1 MTFVSICLLVGGALA
16 RDMHLLRKLL
26 GDEGAAVSQSATEPT
41 HTKAMPTPAE
51 RIGNQRRD
59 SRKCG
64 VVDTHPE
71 QARAPKEIVEREEIL
86 ARRQAQKEELTLP
99 GLSYDDYRR
108 SDRGRSEQLEKI
120 EAEIQALE
128 ETLAATHNPSKSTQD
143 RLCSLKARR
152 QELTMPGLSYD
163 DYRRNDRG
171 RSKQLEKNEARIKA
185 LEKML
190 AAARE
195 KCTTGV
201 ADRNSTHAIP
211 TPTCPRM
218 PTRTGATEQVLSH
231 AKSNQTTA
239 KQTRSTQFPLVQDK
253 GVFSSSSKTSHYT
266 DIELGFSAKMDDAQY
281 KKCLLDELKGTYTL
295 SGGPSTGTGYTYT
308 NQEHGDDRFGAFIQ
322 IDEDESDDYTW
333 NWGIYTSEG
342 VKHFHAS
349 NYSDRCPPK
358 SGWYAVDYDEED
370 TNNDLLTEFQ
380 ADQNNTVARF
390 LELKGNDVASPEES
404 YSFEPESSS
413 EQQGSGWF
421 W

>member
-1 MTFVSICLLVGGALA
+1 MGITTNRMTFVAICLLVGGAFA

-64 VVDTHPE
+64 IVDTHPE

-108 SDRGRSEQLEKI
+108 SDRGRSEQLEKV

-128 ETLAATHNPSKSTQD
+128 ETLAATRNPSKSTQD

-152 QELTMPGLSYD
+152 QDLTMPGLSYD

-201 ADRNSTHAIP
+201 ADRNSTHA
-211 TPTCPRM
+211 
-218 PTRTGATEQVLSH
+218 
-231 AKSNQTTA
+231 
-239 KQTRSTQFPLVQDK
+239 
-253 GVFSSSSKTSHYT
+253 
-266 DIELGFSAKMDDAQY
+266 
-281 KKCLLDELKGTYTL
+281 
-295 SGGPSTGTGYTYT
+295 
-308 NQEHGDDRFGAFIQ
+308 
-322 IDEDESDDYTW
+322 
-333 NWGIYTSEG
+333 
-342 VKHFHAS
+342 
-349 NYSDRCPPK
+349 
-358 SGWYAVDYDEED
+358 
-370 TNNDLLTEFQ
+370 
-380 ADQNNTVARF
+380 
-390 LELKGNDVASPEES
+390 
-404 YSFEPESSS
+404 
-413 EQQGSGWF
+413 
-421 W
+421 

>member
-120 EAEIQALE
+120 EAEIKALE
-128 ETLAATHNPSKSTQD
+128 ETFAATPNPSKSTQD
-143 RLCSLKARR
+143 RLCSLKSRFR
-152 QELTMPGLSYD
+152 FSYILNDRTPGLSYD
-163 DYRRNDRG
+163 ARRE
-171 RSKQLEKNEARIKA
+171 QLEKIEAKIKA
-185 LEKML
+185 LEETL
-190 AAARE
+190 VAARE
-195 KCTTGV
+195 KYITGV
-201 ADRNSTHAIP
+201 ADRNSTQAMP
-211 TPTCPRM
+211 TPTCPRL
-218 PTRTGATEQVLSH
+218 PTRTGATETVLSH
-231 AKSNQTTA
+231 AKATQTMANQA
-239 KQTRSTQFPLVQDK
+239 KSTQTPLVQDR
-253 GVFSSSSKTSHYT
+253 GTSKNSHYT

-281 KKCLLDELKGTYTL
+281 KNCMLDELKGTYTL

-308 NQEHGDDRFGAFIQ
+308 NEHGASIQ
-322 IDEDESDDYTW
+322 IDETAEFDDSYTAMMFGTSGDW
-333 NWGIYTSEG
+333 VIYDAKN

-349 NYSDRCPPK
+349 NDSDRCPPK
-358 SGWYAVDYDEED
+358 RGWYAVDH
-370 TNNDLLTEFQ
+370 NDHEIDLYTPTEFQ

-390 LELKGNDVASPEES
+390 LELKGNDVASSEES
-404 YSFEPESSS
+404 YSWDVESSS

-421 W
+421 SFW

>member
-1 MTFVSICLLVGGALA
+1 MGITTNRMTFVAICLLVGGAFA

-71 QARAPKEIVEREEIL
+71 QTRAPKEIVEREEIL

-108 SDRGRSEQLEKI
+108 SDRGRSEQLEKM
-120 EAEIQALE
+120 EAEIIALE
-128 ETLAATHNPSKSTQD
+128 ETLAATRNPSKSTQD

-152 QELTMPGLSYD
+152 QELTMPVCGGVDRTFTCVYCNKEFSTAGNPYID
-163 DYRRNDRG
+163 GHINCGCGVGRKSTQVPSVQDRG
-171 RSKQLEKNEARIKA
+171 
-185 LEKML
+185 M
-190 AAARE
+190 
-195 KCTTGV
+195 
-201 ADRNSTHAIP
+201 
-211 TPTCPRM
+211 
-218 PTRTGATEQVLSH
+218 
-231 AKSNQTTA
+231 
-239 KQTRSTQFPLVQDK
+239 
-253 GVFSSSSKTSHYT
+253 FSSTKNYT

-308 NQEHGDDRFGAFIQ
+308 NQHGAFIQ
-322 IDEDESDDYTW
+322 IDDTDADAVAQQCENCGIRGDDESRNDACSLRSTDFEPESDGLMPHKWVDTDYYVETSGEW
-333 NWGIYTSEG
+333 VIYTKKG
-342 VKHFHAS
+342 VKHFYTS
-349 NYSDRCPPK
+349 NGNYRNPPK
-358 SGWYAVDYDEED
+358 RGWYAVDYDEVD
-370 TNNDLLTEFQ
+370 PTHTPTEFR

-390 LELKGNDVASPEES
+390 LELKGRDLASSEEY
-404 YSFEPESSS
+404 YSSEVESSS
-413 EQQGSGWF
+413 EQQGGWF